1 MTDQTTPT
9 DAPPKRL
16 PFNERVSEEATNFAR
31 FLLNDVPELESV
43 AIVLSYSIQSSDLPY
58 AVVLGQTGALRS
70 PVELMH
76 MSQQLW
82 RTLNFQLQNGAQCI
96 KNVDEHMAAQAKELK
111 RLQDELH
118 AANTRLASLES
129 STPGGT
135 RPGTPEPGAQPPG

>member
-1 MTDQTTPT
+1 MTDQTTPSET
-9 DAPPKRL
+9 PKRL
-16 PFNERVSEEATNFAR
+16 PFNERVSEESANFAR
-31 FLLNDVPELESV
+31 FLLGDVPELESV
-43 AIVLSYSIQSSDLPY
+43 AIVLSYSIQSADLPY
-58 AVVLGQTGALRS
+58 AIVLGQTGALRN

-118 AANTRLASLES
+118 AANARLASLES

-135 RPGTPEPGAQPPG
+135 KPGTPEPGAQPPG